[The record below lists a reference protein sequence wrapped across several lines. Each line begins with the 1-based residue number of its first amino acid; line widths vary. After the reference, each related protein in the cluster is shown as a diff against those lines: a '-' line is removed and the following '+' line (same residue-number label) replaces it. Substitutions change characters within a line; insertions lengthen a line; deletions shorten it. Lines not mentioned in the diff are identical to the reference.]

1 MTYRDE
7 AEDGDAQRPHVDG
20 RRAVAAAREDLG
32 RAVALG
38 ADLVVEEGALLEATS
53 SVGLAGHPYLVGV
66 KVESGEGEG

>member
-1 MTYRDE
+1 METGPKGCSAWR
-7 AEDGDAQRPHVDG
+7 
-20 RRAVAAAREDLG
+20 LG
-32 RAVALG
+32 LRGVALG